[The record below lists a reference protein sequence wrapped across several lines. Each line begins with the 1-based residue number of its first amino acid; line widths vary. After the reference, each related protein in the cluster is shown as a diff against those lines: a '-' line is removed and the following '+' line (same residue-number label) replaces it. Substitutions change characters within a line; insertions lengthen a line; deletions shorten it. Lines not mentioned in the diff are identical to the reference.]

1 VHELQLSQ
9 ESSDEFIIGID
20 PQLIEPM
27 FDLRRH
33 ILVKQTQRAKCQRQ
47 KQRTFYKFESCDY
60 EQSSVAM

>member
-1 VHELQLSQ
+1 VHELQLTQ

-20 PQLIEPM
+20 PELIEPM

-33 ILVKQTQRAKCQRQ
+33 ILMKQTQRAKCQRQ
-47 KQRTFYKFESCDY
+47 KQRTFYEFENCDY